1 MAAQALEHN
10 LALVLNMHYCQAL
23 ASITHRNRYLAL
35 WRQIATHFRQAPNSV
50 FELLNESNGKL
61 TPALWNL
68 LLKDCIQ
75 VVRRSNPDRTV
86 IIGLTNGN
94 HISSELG

>member
-1 MAAQALEHN
+1 MDIWL
-10 LALVLNMHYCQAL
+10 
-23 ASITHRNRYLAL
+23 L
-35 WRQIATHFRQAPNSV
+35 WQQIATHFRQASNSV
-50 FELLNESNGKL
+50 LFGLLNESNGKL
-61 TPALWNL
+61 MPALWNL

-86 IIGLTNGN
+86 IIGLTNWN